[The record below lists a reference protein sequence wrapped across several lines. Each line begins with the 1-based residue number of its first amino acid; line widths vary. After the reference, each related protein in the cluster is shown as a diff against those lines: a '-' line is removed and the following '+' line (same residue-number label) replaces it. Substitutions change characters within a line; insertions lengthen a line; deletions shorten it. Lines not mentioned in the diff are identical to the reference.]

1 MSLKRYLMIAFG
13 SLILLFTLMQW
24 LLIQQ
29 LTGEFRAQLAN
40 RSETV
45 AQQVAEV
52 TIDTLLPTESLTLP
66 TMAPLA
72 ATAPRPSEPLQPE
85 AVPNQPLQLNA
96 DIEAELQRARA
107 QLAEEEQ
114 RQQQR
119 LQQQQQQIA
128 DIEQRLER
136 VHSQLELEAH
146 QNELQHRLHR
156 LQQTEMT
163 IDALSDAG
171 DFLSQQQV
179 EEIRAAAERARDAL
193 KQQAK
198 QIQVVFPDQQNQLII
213 KGLGANLAVPLDW
226 QPQQQ
231 MLNRFVE
238 RVLLVLLIGAL
249 LSLIGVVLLSRK
261 LAQPLEQLD
270 EGCQRLSRGE
280 LGLQLRRSGTQETR
294 RAIDTFNH
302 MSTELKRS
310 QDQQQQFQQR
320 RHLAELGEITRG
332 IAHAL
337 RNPLHTIGLLLDGLP
352 SEQERL
358 KGQIAAKLEHLD
370 TSLSALLTLSS
381 NGLDRTQTVKLFPLV
396 EEVRLE
402 LSQAQ
407 HPVHFDNQLPEQLTV
422 AGAEIELRTILHTLM
437 ANAQQASQPDQWV
450 RIHSSHSQG
459 HHYIWVEDQGCGL
472 SDEIRPHLFEPHQTT
487 KPEGAGMG
495 LYIARRI
502 ARLWYQ
508 GDILIEEQPQGLR
521 VGLALPQQ
529 RDTP

>member
-29 LTGEFRAQLAN
+29 LAGEFRAQLAN

-52 TIDTLLPTESLTLP
+52 TIDTLLPTEALP
-66 TMAPLA
+66 M
-72 ATAPRPSEPLQPE
+72 TAPPPVLAPRAPASPRPESAPQDQ
-85 AVPNQPLQLNA
+85 ARMNA
-96 DIEAELQRARA
+96 GIEAELERARA
-107 QLAEEEQ
+107 HLAQEEQ

-119 LQQQQQQIA
+119 LQQQQRQIA
-128 DIEQRLER
+128 NITQQLEQPR
-136 VHSQLELEAH
+136 SQLELEAH
-146 QNELQHRLHR
+146 ESELQHRLHR
-156 LQQTEMT
+156 LQQTEMS
-163 IDALSDAG
+163 IDALNEAG
-171 DFLSQQQV
+171 DVLSQQQLA
-179 EEIRAAAERARDAL
+179 EIRAAAERARDAL
-193 KQQAK
+193 KQQAR

-231 MLNRFVE
+231 MLNHFAE
-238 RVLLVLLIGAL
+238 QVLLVLLIGAL
-249 LSLIGVVLLSRK
+249 LSLVGVVLLSRK
-261 LAQPLEQLD
+261 LARPLEQLD

-280 LGLQLRRSGTQETR
+280 LGLQLSGSGTQETR

-302 MSTELKRS
+302 MSTELKRN

-352 SEQERL
+352 PEQESL
-358 KGQIAAKLEHLD
+358 KRQIAAKLEHLD

-381 NGLDRTQTVKLFPLV
+381 SGLDRTRKVRLFPLV
-396 EEVRLE
+396 EEIRLE
-402 LSQAQ
+402 LSQTR
-407 HPVHFDNQLPEQLTV
+407 HPVSFDNQLPEHLAVT
-422 AGAEIELRTILHTLM
+422 GAEIELRTILHTLM
-437 ANAQQASQPDQWV
+437 ANAQQASQPGQAV
-450 RIHSSHSQG
+450 CIHTRHRQG
-459 HHYIWVEDQGCGL
+459 RRLIWVEDQGCGL
-472 SDEIRPHLFEPHQTT
+472 SNEIRPHLFEPHQTT

-508 GDILIEEQPQGLR
+508 GDIVIEEQPRGLR
-521 VGLALPQQ
+521 VGLALPEQK
-529 RDTP
+529 DTP